1 MKGVGE
7 DLVKHSMKGSIL
19 YCMDSS
25 IFLCFY
31 SFNLTIRAT
40 YTGRGLNGQL
50 GRTQAEAIVWADVV
64 LSVLPLNPSFP
75 DIDYILRSNI
85 ISTVANVQNMLV
97 FDEQDS
103 TQVTRTLSFSS
114 PGTEITDT
122 VTVYARVGCRNST

>member
-1 MKGVGE
+1 MGDEGRWREMKGVGE

-50 GRTQAEAIVWADVV
+50 GRT
-64 LSVLPLNPSFP
+64 
-75 DIDYILRSNI
+75 
-85 ISTVANVQNMLV
+85 
-97 FDEQDS
+97 
-103 TQVTRTLSFSS
+103 
-114 PGTEITDT
+114 
-122 VTVYARVGCRNST
+122 